1 MAPKPCTIEAIYSTS
16 INYKVCEIEE
26 EFDIR
31 WEDIKDYTVRWGR
44 LQLTMKCGK
53 TFEYDRF
60 EERGEI
66 CWKRPYELNELN
78 EDFERLED
86 LAPTTNKE

>member
-1 MAPKPCTIEAIYSTS
+1 MKPYAIKAVYSTS
-16 INYKVCEIEE
+16 INYEVHEVEKQLNIK
-26 EFDIR
+26 
-31 WEDIKDYTVRWGR
+31 WEDVEQYEVKWGV

-53 TFEYDRF
+53 TFEYDRS
-60 EERGEI
+60 EDREI

-86 LAPTTNKE
+86 LAPDTEE